1 MADKPPS
8 PIDGIEAAARETA
21 RAAKRELIARALAEA
36 KGNRTRAALALGY
49 GSASNLR
56 RAAQRAGVDLDA
68 PEFAAPPPTEFGGLR
83 LTDEERAAR
92 PPAPKKKPRA
102 KKAAKRAARGKR

>member
-36 KGNRTRAALALGY
+36 KGNRTRAGLAAGY
-49 GSASNLR
+49 SGA
-56 RAAQRAGVDLDA
+56 RAFRLACERFGVDLSTHPA
-68 PEFAAPPPTEFGGLR
+68 PQPEDTATLR

-102 KKAAKRAARGKR
+102 LPSWSR